1 MMMTTNSKSPT
12 MIVKTPDALN
22 AAPRPGASG
31 RLRGA
36 VWVAALAL
44 LACDPEP
51 DADAEERGAAVENE
65 AGAGVQGASH
75 ENGTRSV
82 GPSQGKQDR
91 QGGKQD
97 KHRQKG
103 RKHGHGVMPDAER
116 VFGQALE
123 IIDERYVDPADRDRI
138 FTNALD
144 GVMAGLIQIDGHPIN
159 ALLSPDELG
168 ELMSGTRGT
177 IVGVGVMIEMV
188 ADVLVVRDVVPG
200 GAAEAAGLQRGDRI
214 LGIDG
219 QRIAGQE
226 LAEIVGR
233 IRGPA
238 GTEVELFVQRDTE
251 EWEQKLRRDIVEL
264 QNVDSRSF
272 ADGIGY
278 VRLRGFAE
286 TTADELDAALTKLEA
301 EGMKRL
307 IIDVRHCPGGLLDA
321 GVTITSRF
329 LSAGDEVVSIAD
341 RKKGEKKIVA
351 TEDGRWRE
359 LPLAVLIGPKTASS
373 AEIMADALATHA
385 GATLVGAPSMGKGS
399 VESIHE
405 LDNGWALKL
414 SSGRFVGAS
423 GELRLG
429 HGVEPQLPAPEA
441 EGHGKSKPRPV
452 DELDDGTDV
461 ALGLARSWLA
471 GGK

>member
-1 MMMTTNSKSPT
+1 MMKTTNSLTAT
-12 MIVKTPDALN
+12 MTATVTATTPDN
-22 AAPRPGASG
+22 APRGGARG

-36 VWVAALAL
+36 AWVAMLAL
-44 LACDPEP
+44 FACDPGPEP
-51 DADAEERGAAVENE
+51 EERGGAVEVEAEAE
-65 AGAGVQGASH
+65 AGAQPAAHGGGA
-75 ENGTRSV
+75 RAM
-82 GPSQGKQDR
+82 GPSEAQRGAEP
-91 QGGKQD
+91 GE
-97 KHRQKG
+97 KG
-103 RKHGHGVMPDAER
+103 EYRIGLHEHGVMPDAER
-116 VFGQALE
+116 AFAQALE
-123 IIDERYVDPADRDRI
+123 IIDERYVDAADRDKI

-168 ELMSGTRGT
+168 ELLSGTRGT

-188 ADVLVVRDVVPG
+188 ADVLVVRGVVPG

-226 LAEIVGR
+226 LAEIVGK

-238 GTEVELFVQRDTE
+238 GTEVELFLQRDTE

-286 TTADELDAALTKLEA
+286 TTAEELDAALTKLEA

-307 IIDVRHCPGGLLDA
+307 IVDLRHCPGGLLSA

-329 LSAGDEVVSIAD
+329 LSAGDEVVSITD
-341 RKKGEKKIVA
+341 RKKGDKTMVA

-359 LPLAVLIGPKTASS
+359 LPLAVLIGPWTASS

-399 VESIHE
+399 VESIHD

-429 HGVEPQLPAPEA
+429 RGVEPQLPAPEA
-441 EGHGKSKPRPV
+441 AGHGKSKPRPV